1 MPIVNIAGKQVHIEE
16 GSESAK
22 VAAQYLSKNP
32 DNAKALFDEAKMNY
46 STGGVAHYQVPNM
59 HTSEDSGITHHIT
72 VIHHDDG
79 TYTLQKR
86 HGY

>member
-1 MPIVNIAGKQVHIEE
+1 MPIVNINGKQVHIEE

-22 VAAQYLSKNP
+22 VAAEYLTKNP
-32 DNAKALFDEAKMNY
+32 DNAKALFDEAHRNH
-46 STGGVAHYQVPNM
+46 TTGVAHYVIPNM
-59 HTSEDSGITHHIT
+59 HTGEDNVITHHIT
-72 VIHHDDG
+72 MIHNGDG

>member
-1 MPIVNIAGKQVHIEE
+1 MPIIEIEGKKVHVED

-22 VAAQYLSKNP
+22 VAAEYLNKNP
-32 DNAKALFDEAKMNY
+32 DNAKALFDEAHRNH
-46 STGGVAHYQVPNM
+46 STGIAHYEIPNM
-59 HTSEDSGITHHIT
+59 HSDKDLGITHHVT
-72 VIHHDDG
+72 MIHNGDG

>member
-1 MPIVNIAGKQVHIEE
+1 MPIVTIDGKQVHVEE

-22 VAAQYLSKNP
+22 VAAEYLTKNP
-32 DNAKALFDEAKMNY
+32 DNAKALFEEAHHNHV
-46 STGGVAHYQVPNM
+46 TGVAHYQIPNM
-59 HTSEDSGITHHIT
+59 HRSEDSAITHHIT
-72 VIHHDDG
+72 MIHNGDG

>member
-1 MPIVNIAGKQVHIEE
+1 MPIVEIDGKKVHVEE

-22 VAAQYLSKNP
+22 VAAEYLSKNP
-32 DNAKALFDEAKMNY
+32 DNARALFDEAHRNH
-46 STGGVAHYQVPNM
+46 STGIAHWELPNM
-59 HTSEDSGITHHIT
+59 HSDKDLGIAHHVT
-72 VIHHDDG
+72 MIHNGDG

>member
-1 MPIVNIAGKQVHIEE
+1 MPIVNINGKQVHVEE

-22 VAAQYLSKNP
+22 VAAEYLSKNP
-32 DNAKALFDEAKMNY
+32 DNANALFEEAHHNHL
-46 STGGVAHYQVPNM
+46 TGVAHYQIPNM
-59 HTSEDSGITHHIT
+59 HTSEDAAITHHVT
-72 VIHHDDG
+72 MIHNGDG